1 MANKPF
7 SERAN
12 PTAAPESDQG
22 GGGGGDKDDFE
33 EKVQQDKQ
41 NFEKLSKDLADKQ
54 GKPEKDEAADKFA
67 TDKSNVDKYWKEKA
81 EHKEQH
87 DKIRK
92 DIIKEVAKD
101 FDVVKGDEVTAGPG
115 PVAGGVT
122 TAGLHQR
129 IGALEQIVAHLM
141 HFIPQAMRPDLSK
154 GALTGEPKAPASG
167 PSKTTEKP
175 TTPKPPKP

>member
-7 SERAN
+7 SERDTPTN
-12 PTAAPESDQG
+12 PDSPG
-22 GGGGGDKDDFE
+22 GGNGGDKDDFE

-41 NFEKLSKDLADKQ
+41 QFEKLSKDLGDKQ
-54 GKPEKDEAADKFA
+54 GKVEKDESADKYA
-67 TDKSNVDKYWKEKA
+67 TDKSRVDKYQKEKA

-92 DIIKEVAKD
+92 DVMKEFVKD
-101 FDVVKGDEVTAGPG
+101 YDVFKPSESFPPG
-115 PVAGGVT
+115 PVVDPTTGGAT

-129 IGALEQIVAHLM
+129 ITALEQVVANLV
-141 HFIPQAMRPDLSK
+141 HFIPKAQRPDLSK
-154 GALTGEPKAPASG
+154 GALSGEPAAGASD
-167 PSKTTEKP
+167 PSA